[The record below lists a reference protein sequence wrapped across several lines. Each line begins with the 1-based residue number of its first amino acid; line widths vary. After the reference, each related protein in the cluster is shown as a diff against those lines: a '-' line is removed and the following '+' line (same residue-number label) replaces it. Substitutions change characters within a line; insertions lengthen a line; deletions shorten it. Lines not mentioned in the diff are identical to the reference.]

1 MLNNSQNK
9 HKQIITIV
17 IFLLFLFLCGSNL
30 NAQYAKHPA
39 SFDKWNLPLLPPYTP
54 MDAGLDSVAR
64 TDFTITMRDNVII
77 DCLKFVPVNP
87 PPAGGWPTV
96 IMVHGYGDNKET
108 LAGFCRAQAQY
119 GYYTMTFSV
128 RGQGNSGGLSNLI
141 SSTEMQDLLEIIN
154 WVKTDTASGVGPD
167 RILIMGGSQGGILPF
182 RAACNGAPV
191 KTIITAL
198 APPNF
203 ASSWIEN
210 GSIKMTFL
218 WSIEYTPD
226 TCRYTPLVDRMS
238 DWVYADTKDKWD
250 SLAHW
255 VPMERDFMSEIPN
268 CSVPM
273 MVETSWQDKFFNPD
287 GTMQALN
294 LLTVPFTS
302 YIGAVQGHGGDH
314 SPTEDQ
320 WHMNWF
326 NDWFFQWL
334 FGIDTGI
341 LNAPKY
347 QYAST
352 IFPVANNYWSFVH
365 DSSRIPLPDIST
377 NLRLY
382 LNTNNRLTTTPNNHN
397 NDYTKLNNKV
407 SNGLTMMQAVYDEFA
422 GRTFNKKFKKASLT
436 FETNTLTTSMQLT
449 GTPVVNIQYQSSAST
464 FCQFNYQI
472 YEVKSDGSS
481 RFITRANYTDRN
493 YVQNQKR
500 TANFR
505 GQAHSHIFQPGN
517 KIRIVLTNFDWAPTD
532 SVFMNTNPFVLPSLK
547 NGTHKVFLNSLSYID
562 LPIRQ
567 TTGSNVVDNFIR
579 ENNGNNEP
587 ESFSLEQ
594 NYPNP
599 FNPTT
604 TINYSIASAGKV
616 ELKVY
621 DLLGREVMT
630 LVNDFKNAG
639 SHSVLFNALNLSSG
653 VYFYRIN
660 SGSFS
665 DVKKM
670 ILVK

>member
-1 MLNNSQNK
+1 
-9 HKQIITIV
+9 
-17 IFLLFLFLCGSNL
+17 
-30 NAQYAKHPA
+30 
-39 SFDKWNLPLLPPYTP
+39 
-54 MDAGLDSVAR
+54 
-64 TDFTITMRDNVII
+64 
-77 DCLKFVPVNP
+77 
-87 PPAGGWPTV
+87 
-96 IMVHGYGDNKET
+96 
-108 LAGFCRAQAQY
+108 
-119 GYYTMTFSV
+119 
-128 RGQGNSGGLSNLI
+128 
-141 SSTEMQDLLEIIN
+141 
-154 WVKTDTASGVGPD
+154 
-167 RILIMGGSQGGILPF
+167 
-182 RAACNGAPV
+182 
-191 KTIITAL
+191 
-198 APPNF
+198 
-203 ASSWIEN
+203 
-210 GSIKMTFL
+210 
-218 WSIEYTPD
+218 
-226 TCRYTPLVDRMS
+226 
-238 DWVYADTKDKWD
+238 
-250 SLAHW
+250 
-255 VPMERDFMSEIPN
+255 
-268 CSVPM
+268 M

-352 IFPVANNYWSFVH
+352 IFPAVNGYWSFVH
-365 DSSRIPLPDIST
+365 DSSRIALPDIST

-382 LNTNNRLTTTPNNHN
+382 LNKNNRLTTTPNNHSS
-397 NDYTKLNNKV
+397 DYTKLNNKV
-407 SNGLTMMQAVYDEFA
+407 SNGLTMMQAVYEEFA
-422 GRTFNKKFKKASLT
+422 GRTFDRKFKKANLI
-436 FETNTLTTSMQLT
+436 FETTPLTTSMQLT

-493 YVQNQKR
+493 YVQNQKK

-505 GQAHSHIFQPGN
+505 GQAHSHIFQTGS
-517 KIRIVLTNFDWAPTD
+517 KIRVVLTNFDWAQTD

-547 NGTHKVFLNSLSYID
+547 NGTHKVFINSLSYID

-567 TTGSNVVDNFIR
+567 TTGSNVADNFIR
-579 ENNGNNEP
+579 ENSGVNEP
-587 ESFSLEQ
+587 ETFSLGQ

-599 FNPTT
+599 FNPAT
-604 TINYSIASAGKV
+604 TINYNIASAGKV
-616 ELKVY
+616 ELKVF
-621 DLLGREVMT
+621 DILGREVMT
-630 LVNDFKNAG
+630 LVNDIQDAG
-639 SHSVLFNALNLSSG
+639 SHSVLFNASNLSSG

>member
-1 MLNNSQNK
+1 MLNNSQLR
-9 HKQIITIV
+9 HRQVITSV
-17 IFLLFLFLCGSNL
+17 ILLLFLFLCTSGL
-30 NAQYAKHPA
+30 DAQYVKHPA
-39 SFDKWNLPLLPPYTP
+39 NFDKWNLPLLPPYAP
-54 MDAGLDSVAR
+54 MDAGLDSVTR

-77 DCLKFVPVNP
+77 DCLKFVPENP

-108 LAGFCRAQAQY
+108 LAGFCKAQAQY

-141 SSTEMQDLLEIIN
+141 STIEMQDLLEIIN
-154 WVKTDTASGVGPD
+154 WVKHDTESGAGPD

-226 TCRYTPLVDRMS
+226 TCRYTPIVDRMS

-250 SLAHW
+250 SLAFW
-255 VPMERDFMSEIPN
+255 VPVGRDFMNEIPN

-287 GTMQALN
+287 GTIQALS
-294 LLTVPFTS
+294 LLNVPFTS

-341 LNAPKY
+341 LEAPKY

-352 IFPVANNYWSFVH
+352 IFPEANGYWSFVH
-365 DSSRIPLPDIST
+365 DSSRFPLPDISA
-377 NLRLY
+377 NLRFY
-382 LNTNNRLTTTPNNHN
+382 LNKNNRLTLTPNKRSK
-397 NDYTKLNNKV
+397 DYINLNNSV
-407 SNGLTMMQAVYDEFA
+407 SKGLTMTQAVDEEFT
-422 GRTFNKKFKKASLT
+422 GRTFDRKFKKANLV
-436 FETNTLTTSMQLT
+436 FETGKLTSSLQLT
-449 GTPVVNIQYQSSAST
+449 GTPVVKIQYQSSAST

-472 YEVKSDGSS
+472 YEVKSDGTS
-481 RFITRANYTDRN
+481 RFITRANFTDRD
-493 YVQNQKR
+493 YVRNQKR
-500 TANFR
+500 TAEFR
-505 GQAHSHIFQPGN
+505 GQAHSHIFQPGSR
-517 KIRIVLTNFDWAPTD
+517 IRIVLTNFDWAPTD
-532 SVFMNTNPFVLPSLK
+532 SVFMSTNPFVLPSLK
-547 NGTHKVFLNSLSYID
+547 NGTHKVFLNSNTYID
-562 LPIRQ
+562 LPFKS
-567 TTGSNVVDNFIR
+567 TLGVNLADLFEG
-579 ENNGNNEP
+579 ENNKSGKQE
-587 ESFSLEQ
+587 ELSVEQ

-599 FNPTT
+599 FNPST
-604 TINYSIASAGKV
+604 TINYTIVSAGKV

-621 DLLGREVMT
+621 DILGREVVT
-630 LVNDFKNAG
+630 LVNGFQDAG
-639 SHSVLFNALNLSSG
+639 AHSVVFNAANLSSG
-653 VYFYRIN
+653 VYFYKIN
-660 SGSFS
+660 SGSFTK
-665 DVKKM
+665 VKKM
-670 ILVK
+670 LLVK

>member
-1 MLNNSQNK
+1 
-9 HKQIITIV
+9 
-17 IFLLFLFLCGSNL
+17 
-30 NAQYAKHPA
+30 
-39 SFDKWNLPLLPPYTP
+39 
-54 MDAGLDSVAR
+54 
-64 TDFTITMRDNVII
+64 
-77 DCLKFVPVNP
+77 
-87 PPAGGWPTV
+87 
-96 IMVHGYGDNKET
+96 
-108 LAGFCRAQAQY
+108 
-119 GYYTMTFSV
+119 
-128 RGQGNSGGLSNLI
+128 
-141 SSTEMQDLLEIIN
+141 
-154 WVKTDTASGVGPD
+154 
-167 RILIMGGSQGGILPF
+167 
-182 RAACNGAPV
+182 
-191 KTIITAL
+191 
-198 APPNF
+198 
-203 ASSWIEN
+203 
-210 GSIKMTFL
+210 
-218 WSIEYTPD
+218 
-226 TCRYTPLVDRMS
+226 
-238 DWVYADTKDKWD
+238 
-250 SLAHW
+250 
-255 VPMERDFMSEIPN
+255 
-268 CSVPM
+268 
-273 MVETSWQDKFFNPD
+273 
-287 GTMQALN
+287 
-294 LLTVPFTS
+294 
-302 YIGAVQGHGGDH
+302 
-314 SPTEDQ
+314 
-320 WHMNWF
+320 
-326 NDWFFQWL
+326 
-334 FGIDTGI
+334 
-341 LNAPKY
+341 
-347 QYAST
+347 
-352 IFPVANNYWSFVH
+352 
-365 DSSRIPLPDIST
+365 
-377 NLRLY
+377 
-382 LNTNNRLTTTPNNHN
+382 
-397 NDYTKLNNKV
+397 
-407 SNGLTMMQAVYDEFA
+407 MMQAVYDEFA

-505 GQAHSHIFQPGN
+505 GQAHSHIFQPGS

-599 FNPTT
+599 FNPAT